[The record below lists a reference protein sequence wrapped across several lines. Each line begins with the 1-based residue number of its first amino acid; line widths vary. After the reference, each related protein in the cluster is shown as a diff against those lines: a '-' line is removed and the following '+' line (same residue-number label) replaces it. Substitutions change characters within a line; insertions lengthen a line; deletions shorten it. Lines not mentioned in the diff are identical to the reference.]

1 MVSPGMPADSEIAMA
16 QLSHP
21 PAIPVATVH
30 PGVDDVI
37 LAWPAEMKV
46 PRIWTVMLTVMAT
59 ILLSIIAS
67 TIVYY
72 LAIQIEYGPISP
84 RELTNMRQKL
94 ESFAQTRI
102 GFLAMVL
109 PGQVIFFMMALL
121 AAKLSPQPLRERLTL
136 TRGPFAVWHWMVLAL
151 ATPAVGF
158 ITSIILSQL
167 TRDRGTNM
175 ETMQQVFRAHTGA
188 FFYVMVAIVGILPG
202 ICEELFFRGYVQ
214 TRLLTRFPP
223 LVAIGTTSLLFS
235 IAHLDPLHAVA
246 VFPLGVWLGIIA
258 WQSRSIWPSVIGH
271 TINNSAA
278 VLLTQF
284 AGNPKTT
291 TPSVGAAIVVLLI
304 FTITGTS
311 LLLSL
316 ILLLAR
322 RTASSVS
329 PQAETPTTSP

>member
-1 MVSPGMPADSEIAMA
+1 MVSPGMAADSEIVLA
-16 QLSHP
+16 QMPHP
-21 PAIPVATVH
+21 AATAEAAVH
-30 PGVDDVI
+30 QEADGVI
-37 LAWPAEMKV
+37 LAWPVERKL
-46 PRIWTVMLTVMAT
+46 PRIWTVMLTVIAT

-67 TIVYY
+67 TVVYFI
-72 LAIQIEYGPISP
+72 AIQIEYGPISP
-84 RELTNMRQKL
+84 RELTNMRQEL
-94 ESFAQTRI
+94 ETFAQTRI

-109 PGQVIFFMMALL
+109 PGQVIFFVMAFS
-121 AAKLSPQPLRERLTL
+121 AAKLSPQPLGERLTL
-136 TRGPFAVWHWMVLAL
+136 TRGPFAIWHWMVLAM

-188 FFYVMVAIVGILPG
+188 FFYVIVAMVGILPG

-214 TRLLTRFPP
+214 TRLLARFPP
-223 LVAIGTTSLLFS
+223 LVAIGATSLLFS

-278 VLLTQF
+278 VVLTQF
-284 AGNPKTT
+284 AGNPKTP
-291 TPSVGAAIVVLLI
+291 PSVGATIVLLLI
-304 FTITGTS
+304 FSITGTS

-322 RTASSVS
+322 RTTTPVL
-329 PQAETPTTSP
+329 PRIETPTPSS